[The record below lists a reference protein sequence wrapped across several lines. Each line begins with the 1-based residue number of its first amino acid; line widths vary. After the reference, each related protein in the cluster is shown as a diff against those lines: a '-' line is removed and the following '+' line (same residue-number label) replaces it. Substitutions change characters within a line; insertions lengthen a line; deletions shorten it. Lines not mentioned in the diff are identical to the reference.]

1 MNFKK
6 NYSKTAV
13 IGIDV
18 EDWYHL
24 DYLTSKE
31 KKIDLSMLDGFER
44 ILQILNQ
51 NDCKATLFVVGE
63 IINLMKLKILEAS
76 NHGYEIGCH
85 GYTHKRPLL
94 MSNNEFV
101 YEITKTKKILE
112 NLINKKVYGFRAP
125 CFSLDRMKL
134 DLLFKND
141 YNYDSSK
148 MDFKHHKLYGKLDLN
163 GFIQYEKNIHVLS
176 KSNKIE
182 FQLPTT
188 KFLNQTI
195 PFSGGGYIRLLPL
208 YLLKKFVKEKEIN
221 SEPIFMYL
229 HPFEFS
235 KKNIDFSKLSKK
247 NYFRMN
253 IGRKSLPDKFNNL
266 IKFMKK
272 RGWKFLTFKKIY
284 EDIV

>member
-31 KKIDLSMLDGFER
+31 KKIDLSMLDGFDR
-44 ILQILNQ
+44 IMQILNQ

-63 IINLMKLKILEAS
+63 IINLMKLKILKAS
-76 NHGYEIGCH
+76 NNGYEIGCH

-101 YEITKTKKILE
+101 DEITKTKKFLE

-163 GFIQYEKNIHVLS
+163 GFIEYEKNIHVLN

-208 YLLKKFVKEKEIN
+208 YLLKKFVNEKEIN
-221 SEPIFMYL
+221 HEPIFMYL

-253 IGRKSLPDKFNNL
+253 IGRKSLPDKFDSL

-284 EDIV
+284 DDIV